1 MEHEFAIPSAGSGTE
16 RLWISKRTHE
26 VLKEEDQQPS
36 GYHYKLKI
44 EISGEG

>member
-1 MEHEFAIPSAGSGTE
+1 MEHKFEVPAGGSGTE

-36 GYHYKLKI
+36 GYRHKLKI
-44 EISGEG
+44 GISGER